1 MSIQIPKGD
10 NFGWGMPQARRTII
24 QGGDDP
30 VGQTL
35 LRSGRDLGALAININ
50 KEQQQKQE
58 QEKNS
63 MDRVAMANNAMDY
76 QKEINL
82 IIKDANDKVNAGKL
96 QPEQIKDYVS
106 SSLNKVDLSKYTPPN
121 LNESNQALFNLHL
134 KELDN
139 SAGIQAERLQEKGIG
154 QKAKTTIN
162 QYINNA
168 NEAAMPPDQFM
179 ASTKSDDF
187 KRTASLVWGI
197 SAPEQIDNI
206 NRKYTVDYLQN
217 QAIAASDKGD
227 YKALRQLKVN
237 VNNPDFYKG
246 VLQQDDRVRLS
257 NSARVGLEQIDS
269 RNKRLQAEA
278 RQAVNEQYRALRNSL
293 LIELDNG
300 KSFDELDPNK
310 VAFIKEHNFSD
321 YVALKSN
328 GLVKHDDLN
337 KFQEITYKIDNGQ
350 NVDIIKEGAG
360 KLTSSTMRS
369 LISKQEKLKA
379 NPQDADRL
387 VSRSTEFSAMA
398 LESGVSKDDIK
409 KPAFI
414 KISNEMNQEIEDAK
428 KKKGGALTLSEE
440 RNIMLKNFAKVK
452 ADKQS
457 SMLTGW
463 VNTMTFGY
471 FGNDTHAYYE
481 LPKDQRNSYSVK
493 SIDDIPADSVEII
506 KREFKRQ
513 GNKNITNE
521 DIVNKYNQYLR
532 SN

>member
-10 NFGWGMPQARRTII
+10 NLGWGMPQARRTII

-30 VGQTL
+30 IGQTL
-35 LRSGRDLGALAININ
+35 LRSGRDLGSLAIHIN

-58 QEKNS
+58 QQKNS
-63 MDRVAMANNAMDY
+63 MDRVAMANGMLEHEKQINGLLKTANEKMNSGELNPDEIANFVQDGLNKLPTQNYMPQGLSTENQERWNLNIKNVNQNAFLKGQNLEEAGIKTQAGSSMNSLISNF
-76 QKEINL
+76 KE
-82 IIKDANDKVNAGKL
+82 VNAD
-96 QPEQIKDYVS
+96 PEQVLQV
-106 SSLNKVDLSKYTPPN
+106 LN
-121 LNESNQALFNLHL
+121 
-134 KELDN
+134 
-139 SAGIQAERLQEKGIG
+139 
-154 QKAKTTIN
+154 
-162 QYINNA
+162 
-168 NEAAMPPDQFM
+168 
-179 ASTKSDDF
+179 SDDI
-187 KRTASLVWGI
+187 KRTASLAWGI
-197 SAPEQIDNI
+197 KSQEQLDNMA
-206 NRKYTVDYLQN
+206 RGYTVDYLQN
-217 QAIAASDKGD
+217 QTIAASDKGD
-227 YKALRQLKVN
+227 YKALRQLRADA
-237 VNNPDFYKG
+237 NNPDFYKG

-278 RQAVNEQYRALRNSL
+278 KQAVNEQYNALRDD
-293 LIELDNG
+293 IYWQMAKG
-300 KSFDELDPNK
+300 GRHFDELDQKQVDQLKP
-310 VAFIKEHNFSD
+310 SD
-321 YVALKSN
+321 YEYFLNYKT
-328 GLVKHDDLN
+328 VKHDDLN
-337 KFQEITYKIDNGQ
+337 KFHEITYKIDNGQ
-350 NVDIIKEGAG
+350 DVDIVREGKD
-360 KLTSSTMRS
+360 KLTSSTIRS

-452 ADKQS
+452 TDNPS

-471 FGNDTHAYYE
+471 FGNDAHAYYE